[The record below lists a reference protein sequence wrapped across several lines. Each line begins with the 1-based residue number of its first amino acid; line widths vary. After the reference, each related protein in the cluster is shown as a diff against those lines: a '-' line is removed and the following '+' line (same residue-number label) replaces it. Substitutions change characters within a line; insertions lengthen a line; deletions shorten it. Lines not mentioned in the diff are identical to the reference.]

1 MLLNIQAVFCFLL
14 VLYGPPVLGTE
25 VVEAPYLEPIEVKA
39 KKSSP
44 KSVGVSESNPEKIEV
59 TSEQNPSL
67 TQVLQQ
73 TPSIF
78 VQDSGT
84 VGAPHVVLRAQDPIE
99 NRYFLEGVPLTDA
112 QFNADAI
119 SILNLRTVG
128 AIDVYP
134 DGVPSGLISDGLGGA
149 IDFHLD
155 QEKQEKLG
163 VKVGNYGFWEVF
175 GKSVWGQGE
184 RILNVDVSRSN
195 ENYTYYDDGGTPF
208 NTSAGEFKTREHNR
222 YFRAGLTPNLLL
234 SRTKD
239 LEIRYFGLN
248 SFRTLEIPGAVSIP
262 LAGKLNHLFHLSA
275 FSIEKELSERA
286 RTKTTIFARLDS
298 QKYQSE
304 KMSKSLS
311 SPESNEST
319 DKAIGIRNQ
328 TQLYHFFP
336 FRIEQVVGAN
346 YEHYHLHSLE
356 KGNKQNTNSRF
367 DIPVSISSL
376 MPIRSI
382 ELKPAIMFHSAFY
395 EGASRKQYFFF
406 SPRIGLDMAGIA
418 GIKNF
423 GWHLSLG
430 RFFRSPS
437 MQELNGNPYGLVA
450 SSTLSSERAD
460 KVSTGL
466 YYEVARADTWITKA
480 QLSYIYSLSLSK
492 DLITYVQN
500 SQSSQVATNVGN
512 SFIQSHEGSL
522 DLVFWKWTECN
533 TKVVFLDAVNLSD
546 LPYHYGKQI
555 PNRPRL
561 RVIERLGY
569 QNSDFG
575 LAYQLQWME
584 ERYWDL
590 ANTKKMSAI
599 VDHGFFLNFSPP
611 KWGRINLE
619 VLNIF
624 DRVIANSTLSGFQ
637 VVDNTTGYLGYPS
650 PGRRVYLSWTY
661 EI

>member
-1 MLLNIQAVFCFLL
+1 MLLNIQVVFCFLL
-14 VLYGPPVLGTE
+14 VAYGPLVLGTG
-25 VVEAPYLEPIEVKA
+25 VVEAPYLKPIEVKA
-39 KKSSP
+39 KKSSR
-44 KSVGVSESNPEKIEV
+44 KSIEVSESNPEKIEV
-59 TSEQNPSL
+59 ASQQSPSL
-67 TQVLQQ
+67 TQVLHQ

-112 QFNADAI
+112 QFNADQI

-128 AIDVYP
+128 GIDVYP

-163 VKVGNYGFWEVF
+163 LKAGNYGFGEVF
-175 GKSVWGQGE
+175 GKKVLGQGDK
-184 RILNVDVSRSN
+184 ILSLNVSRSN
-195 ENYTYYDDGGTPF
+195 EDYTYYDDGGTPF
-208 NTSAGEFKTREHNR
+208 NSSAGAFKNREHNR
-222 YFRAGLTPNLLL
+222 FFHAGLTPNLLL
-234 SRTKD
+234 SRSKD

-248 SFRTLEIPGAVSIP
+248 NFRTLEIPGAVSIP

-275 FSIEKELSERA
+275 FSLEKELSERI
-286 RTKTTIFARLDS
+286 RTKIVFFVRFDS

-304 KMSKSLS
+304 KISKSLS
-311 SPESNEST
+311 APESNEST

-328 TQLYHFFP
+328 SQFYHFFP
-336 FRIEQVVGAN
+336 VRIEQVIGAN
-346 YEHYHLHSLE
+346 YEHYNLHSLE
-356 KGNKQNTNSRF
+356 KGNRQNTNSRL

-376 MPIRSI
+376 LPIRSI
-382 ELKPAIMFHSAFY
+382 ELKPAVMFYSAFY
-395 EGASRKQYFFF
+395 EGVSRKQYFFV
-406 SPRIGLDMAGIA
+406 SPRLGIDVAEVA

-450 SSTLSSERAD
+450 SSTLFSERAD
-460 KVSTGL
+460 KISSGL
-466 YYEVARADTWITKA
+466 YYEVTRAETWFTKA
-480 QLSYIYSLSLSK
+480 QLSYVYSLSFSK

-500 SQSSQVATNVGN
+500 SQNSQVATNVGN

-522 DLVFWKWTECN
+522 NLGIHKFTELN
-533 TKVVFLDAVNLSD
+533 SKIIFLNAENLSD

-555 PNRPRL
+555 PNRPKLRL
-561 RVIERLGY
+561 VERLGF
-569 QNSDFG
+569 QNSSFG
-575 LAYQLQWME
+575 LAYQLQWIE

-599 VDHGFFLNFSPP
+599 VDHSFFLNFSPSQ
-611 KWGRINLE
+611 WGRFNLE
-619 VLNIF
+619 ILNMF
-624 DRVIANSTLSGFQ
+624 DRVVANSTLSGFQ
-637 VVDNTTGYLGYPS
+637 VVDNTSGYLGYPS